1 VSKQTTWED
10 TTDNTFG
17 VFVSDTT
24 STTGGGLSGLS
35 NTTPNLVLE
44 YRRQGQ
50 NAWTS
55 IPLVSGATLG
65 SFTSGGIVADGS
77 LVGAYEIGITN
88 DAFVAGVGVRWVLV
102 RLRGAANMLPVLIE
116 FELKPRWPT
125 AAEVATAVWAAGT
138 RTLTSFGTLVS
149 DVATA
154 VWAAGTRTLTAFG
167 FNVTVGTNNDKT
179 GYSLATA
186 PPTAAE
192 VATAVWAAGT
202 RTLTSFGTLVSD
214 VATAVWAAGTRTLT
228 AFGFNV
234 TVGTNNDKTGYS
246 LATAPPTADQIKTAV
261 WSALS
266 TDTWPVDSFG
276 RLIIISDNNNRTVK
290 VLGAG
295 AGHIAADVHAMQIDV
310 ITAAAVSA
318 AAVTKIQTNLATSLD
333 VASRASQTS
342 VDVLL
347 GRITS
352 TVYGTF
358 QDLAMMITNDGTASA
373 QWSSVAMQN
382 IPVAGG
388 SGARTVTITVRD
400 PSANPIQNAT
410 VRLSRT
416 GESFALQ
423 TNASGV
429 ATFSLDDATWSVAIT
444 ATGFSFTPTTLVVG
458 GNVSQTYSMTAAGGG
473 VSPSD
478 PPFCTGYWTV
488 YNQNGTVQSG
498 AQVSIQASS
507 PPPGSTGI
515 VMEDAVRTGTADNNG
530 VVQFSNL
537 IKGATYIVYRT
548 GSSRKF
554 TVTVPTAAGSTAALG
569 SIVG

>member
-1 VSKQTTWED
+1 MSKQTTWEN
-10 TTDNTFG
+10 TTNNTFG

-24 STTGGGLSGLS
+24 STSGAGLSGLTNS
-35 NTTPNLVLE
+35 TPSLVLE
-44 YRRQGQ
+44 FRRQGDS
-50 NAWTS
+50 AWTNV
-55 IPLVSGATLG
+55 PLAAPAALG
-65 SFTSGGIVADGS
+65 SFTSGGIIADGALS
-77 LVGAYEIGITN
+77 GAYELGLPN
-88 DAFVAGVGVRWVLV
+88 DAFVAGTNVRWVLF
-102 RLRGAANMLPVLIE
+102 RLRGAANMLPVLME

-125 AAEVATAVWAAGT
+125 ASEVATAVWAAGT

-167 FNVTVGTNNDKT
+167 FNVTVD
-179 GYSLATA
+179 
-186 PPTAAE
+186 
-192 VATAVWAAGT
+192 
-202 RTLTSFGTLVSD
+202 
-214 VATAVWAAGTRTLT
+214 
-228 AFGFNV
+228 
-234 TVGTNNDKTGYS
+234 TNNDKTGYS

-295 AGHIAADVHAMQIDV
+295 AGHIAADVHAMQVDV
-310 ITAAAVSA
+310 ITAEAVSA
-318 AAVTKIQTNLATSLD
+318 AAVTKIQTNLATTSD
-333 VASRASQTS
+333 VASRASQAS

-347 GRITS
+347 GRITA

-388 SGARTVTITVRD
+388 SGARTVSITVRD

-444 ATGFSFTPTTLVVG
+444 ATGFSFSPTTLVVA

-473 VSPSD
+473 VSPSE

-554 TVTVPTAAGSTAALG
+554 TVTVPTTAGNTAALG